1 MHCRSRVC
9 QLKTVTSYRSKIW
22 LLYLFLYRKRLM
34 HVSEDKKN
42 MWQLRLP
49 GMWGGGEV
57 KKVLVKLRVISINIS
72 E

>member
-1 MHCRSRVC
+1 MHRRSRVC

-49 GMWGGGEV
+49 GMWGEV